1 MKLFGGGG
9 GHKGESRQEAV
20 SANVAAQ
27 PAIKQSVA
35 PKTNPTV
42 VKFNT
47 NNTNGEKKAPKS
59 AGSSNKAEK
68 RKKGKKI
75 FLITV
80 VVLTLVI
87 VGSAAAAAWFLVKP
101 PEPKNDPTIKNP
113 ENGDKVDMNNSM
125 LNQGTRIDDVF
136 TFVVG
141 AVDEDQTRTDA
152 LMVASMDTKQKAINV
167 MNIPRDTMCNNG
179 QAEAWRKI
187 NAAYGM
193 KKGIEQTKIEIERIL
208 GFKPDKYVIVN
219 FDGIAAVVDAIGGI
233 EYEVPFRMEYD
244 DPSQNLHIDL
254 YAGNQT
260 LDGKKTV
267 DFLRW
272 RHNNDYSMQYANGDE
287 GRVENQQKFLKSVA
301 KQVLKLENVSKIKE
315 ITSAVFDNVKT
326 DFTAGE
332 LLWMGMQAAQIDNKN
347 IQFFTLPGYGQM
359 STAGTS
365 LPLSFFF
372 PYEKETLELVNKYFN
387 PFKEPITE
395 LDIVSGPEGG
405 YAAVSPSDRNNSGSG
420 SNSLY
425 TSGSSGGGSSYYGS
439 DDDYVWGDTTTSS
452 SVSVS
457 GVSGSSDDD
466 SSSNDDSSSDDDSSS
481 GEGGYDYNPEY
492 YDDPEGGSSD
502 GYSDDDNYNGDDDYS
517 DDDGHNNGDDGYNND
532 DDGYNNDDDGYNN
545 DDDSYNNDDD
555 YSEDGGYDDNY
566 DGYEDDGGSSD
577 DGGGGDGN
585 DDGYEET
592 GGEEGYSDDGG
603 GESYEDPEA

>member
-9 GHKGESRQEAV
+9 GRKGESRQEAA
-20 SANVAAQ
+20 SAKAAEQ
-27 PAIKQSVA
+27 PTIKQAAA

-47 NNTNGEKKAPKS
+47 MDAKTAPKPAANIS
-59 AGSSNKAEK
+59 KAEK

-75 FLITV
+75 FLITII
-80 VVLTLVI
+80 VLTLVI
-87 VGSAAAAAWFLVKP
+87 VGSAAAAAWFFIKP
-101 PEPKNDPTIKNP
+101 PEPKNDPTIKDP
-113 ENGDKVDMNNSM
+113 ENGDKVNTNSSM

-136 TFVVG
+136 TFAVG

-152 LMVASMDTKQKAINV
+152 LMVATMDTKQKTINV
-167 MNIPRDTMCNNG
+167 LNIPRDTMCNNG

-193 KKGIEQTKIEIERIL
+193 KKGIEQTRIEIERIM

-219 FDGIAAVVDAIGGI
+219 FEGIAAIVDAIGGI
-233 EYEVPFRMEYD
+233 EYEIPFRMEYD

-254 YAGNQT
+254 HAGNQT

-301 KQVLKLENVSKIKE
+301 KQVLSLENVPKVKE
-315 ITSAVFDNVKT
+315 ITTAVFDNVKT

-332 LLWMGMQAAQIDNKN
+332 LLWMGMQAVQIDNNN

-372 PYEKETLELVNKYFN
+372 PYEKETLELVNQYFN
-387 PFKEPITE
+387 PFEEPIKE

-405 YAAVSPSDRNNSGSG
+405 YSAVSPSDKKNSGSG
-420 SNSLY
+420 SGSLY
-425 TSGSSGGGSSYYGS
+425 TSGSYG
-439 DDDYVWGDTTTSS
+439 DDYVWGDTTTSS
-452 SVSVS
+452 SSSSYS
-457 GVSGSSDDD
+457 GSGSSSGGDDSSDDD
-466 SSSNDDSSSDDDSSS
+466 NSS
-481 GEGGYDYNPEY
+481 GGGGYDYNPYY

-502 GYSDDDNYNGDDDYS
+502 SYSDDDSYS
-517 DDDGHNNGDDGYNND
+517 DNND
-532 DDGYNNDDDGYNN
+532 DSSGSDSGNDDSSN
-545 DDDSYNNDDD
+545 DDSGSDDSSNDDSGNGDSGNGDSGNDYD
-555 YSEDGGYDDNY
+555 YSQDDGGYDDSN
-566 DGYEDDGGSSD
+566 DDYEDDGSYSD
-577 DGGGGDGN
+577 DGGGDDSYDGS
-585 DDGYEET
+585 YEET

-603 GESYEDPEA
+603 GESYDDPEA